1 MSNKISISVILLS
14 CAYCSHLQELF
25 SSYFIFSFQKHPRE
39 GFHSIG
45 EFHAGTELACALRC
59 SRDDTC
65 EGAIFHNALKKCA
78 LYQKK
83 GKCSRGSDVDEK
95 EEKSR
100 IWTMRKVRNF
110 LNINFFYFQNL
121 ELSSL
126 KMNVFSW
133 EKSFVSLRILSY
145 ISLSNLNGA
154 EFRFCGK

>member
-100 IWTMRKVRNF
+100 IWMMRKVTKF
-110 LNINFFYFQNL
+110 FEHKFFYFQNL

-126 KMNVFSW
+126 KMNVFS
-133 EKSFVSLRILSY
+133 
-145 ISLSNLNGA
+145 
-154 EFRFCGK
+154 

>member
-25 SSYFIFSFQKHPRE
+25 SSYFIFSFQKHPRK

-78 LYQKK
+78 LCQKK

-100 IWTMRKVRNF
+100 IWMMRKVRNF
-110 LNINFFYFQNL
+110 LNINFSIFKIWNFPH
-121 ELSSL
+121 L
-126 KMNVFSW
+126 K
-133 EKSFVSLRILSY
+133 
-145 ISLSNLNGA
+145 
-154 EFRFCGK
+154 

>member
-14 CAYCSHLQELF
+14 CAYCSYLQELF
-25 SSYFIFSFQKHPRE
+25 SSYFLFSSQKHPRG

-45 EFHAGTELACALRC
+45 EFPAGTELACALRC

-83 GKCSRGSDVDEK
+83 GKCCRGSNEDEK
-95 EEKSR
+95 EKKTK

-110 LNINFFYFQNL
+110 LNIRFSIFKILNFRQ
-121 ELSSL
+121 L
-126 KMNVFSW
+126 K
-133 EKSFVSLRILSY
+133 
-145 ISLSNLNGA
+145 
-154 EFRFCGK
+154 

>member
-100 IWTMRKVRNF
+100 IWMMRRVRNF
-110 LNINFFYFQNL
+110 LNINFSIFKIWNFPHLKWMYFR
-121 ELSSL
+121 
-126 KMNVFSW
+126 
-133 EKSFVSLRILSY
+133 EKSLSF
-145 ISLSNLNGA
+145 LW
-154 EFRFCGK
+154 EF